1 MKNLR
6 KNVKQD
12 RLQKQIGFGKVK
24 TSLNYTKARLKRCV

>member
-24 TSLNYTKARLKRCV
+24 TSLKLY